1 MTSKSNDENKD
12 SNQLRLWSA
21 FLYFDYRVL
30 WFSTVTATATMNLR
44 MIITAVWLYER
55 TGLGSTLAWLG
66 LIELAVRIP
75 SNLYGGVFADR
86 LDRKKLIAFTQ
97 FFSFFLIG
105 FMALLESPSSLEI
118 WHVYLVSAILSAT
131 SVFGNPARSA
141 FTARVVPRNVLS
153 HAVAMNTITWQVGT
167 IVTPFIFYLTSFA
180 WRDTASDSL
189 VLSFW
194 INTLIAFFSVISPFF
209 IRESGKALEI
219 TKTTSINKNLI
230 EGFKYVISHPIL
242 PGLYILDIGVTVVSY
257 YRELFPIFAKQL
269 YSRGRD
275 AVAILTAF
283 NAIGAIFGSLL
294 VMYTHKIKR
303 KGVIVLYATLVYGFL
318 LIIFGWSTSIWIGI
332 FALIALGAA
341 DAVGMTM
348 RQTVVQL
355 TTPDNMRG
363 RATAAHSLAAM
374 SANGI
379 GKWEVAIMS
388 DYIGAGNTMILGGFV
403 SILVVLIIWYA
414 LSGVRKY
421 SYQED

>member
-105 FMALLESPSSLEI
+105 FMALLESSSSLEI

-167 IVTPFIFYLTSFA
+167 IVTPF
-180 WRDTASDSL
+180 
-189 VLSFW
+189 
-194 INTLIAFFSVISPFF
+194 
-209 IRESGKALEI
+209 
-219 TKTTSINKNLI
+219 
-230 EGFKYVISHPIL
+230 
-242 PGLYILDIGVTVVSY
+242 
-257 YRELFPIFAKQL
+257 
-269 YSRGRD
+269 
-275 AVAILTAF
+275 
-283 NAIGAIFGSLL
+283 
-294 VMYTHKIKR
+294 
-303 KGVIVLYATLVYGFL
+303 
-318 LIIFGWSTSIWIGI
+318 
-332 FALIALGAA
+332 A
-341 DAVGMTM
+341 DA
-348 RQTVVQL
+348 
-355 TTPDNMRG
+355 
-363 RATAAHSLAAM
+363 
-374 SANGI
+374 
-379 GKWEVAIMS
+379 
-388 DYIGAGNTMILGGFV
+388 
-403 SILVVLIIWYA
+403 
-414 LSGVRKY
+414 
-421 SYQED
+421 